1 MGLMDLITWRLRIGV
16 HPGEGSG
23 VLAAPPAEQPD

>member
-1 MGLMDLITWRLRIGV
+1 MGLLRLNNLEAEERV

-23 VLAAPPAEQPD
+23 VLAAPQAGQPE